1 MRLCAL
7 LVMWVML
14 MGFGSSTVMADDAGA
29 HADTHKADSK
39 AGHAAAGHEKEP
51 IQKQFGLTRW
61 DLGIYTLVIFGL
73 LVGILGKFAWG
84 PMIGGLDQRE
94 AGLLKLHTDA
104 ESARAESQKALAEIQ
119 TRLAKA
125 NEEVR
130 AMLEEAR
137 RDAQA
142 VKDQLKA
149 EASAESQAER
159 ERGRREIEMAKDQAL
174 KEIYEQAVSLASL
187 VSTKAIKRELTPSD
201 HARLVDEAL
210 TDLKQTLSK
219 T

>member
-1 MRLCAL
+1 MRPCTL
-7 LVMWVML
+7 LVMWVVL
-14 MGFGSSTVMADDAGA
+14 LGFGVSSVRADDASA
-29 HADTHKADSK
+29 KAEHKTESK
-39 AGHAAAGHEKEP
+39 TGHDDGHGKKDLAE
-51 IQKQFGLTRW
+51 QFGLKRW

-84 PMIGGLDQRE
+84 PLISGLDQRE
-94 AGLLKLHTDA
+94 AALLKIHSDA
-104 ESARAESQKALAEIQ
+104 EASKAEAQKALAEIQ
-119 TRLAKA
+119 ARLAKA
-125 NEEVR
+125 NDEVR

-137 RDAQA
+137 RDAQS

-149 EASAESQAER
+149 EAAADAQAER
-159 ERGRREIEMAKDQAL
+159 ERGRKEIEMARDQAL
-174 KEIYEQAVSLASL
+174 QEIYQQAVQLASL

-210 TDLKQTLSK
+210 ADLKQTLSK